1 MTLANHSMRA
11 RWRAIAMSLLV
22 AYAAGAAAQNYP
34 ARTIRLIVPFSAGG
48 GTDFFA
54 RMVAAK
60 LTQVLGQQMV
70 VDNRAGAGGIIG
82 ADLVAKAAPDG
93 YTLLMG
99 HTGTLAINPSL
110 YAKIP
115 YDPVR
120 DFSPVS
126 LVAISPLVLVTNPS
140 LPVKTVNDLVTL
152 AKRRPGQIT
161 YASGGSGTGTHLSA
175 ELFKMMAG
183 VDIIHVPYKG
193 TGIALTA
200 GISGEVATL
209 FSTLPPAVPHIKSGG
224 RLRALAV
231 TSSERSRVV
240 PEILTM
246 AESGLPGYESTLRYG
261 VLLPAG
267 APDTIVTTLRQ
278 AIARVM
284 IQPDFVEALARDG
297 AEPLS
302 STPDEFRAVMAIE
315 VKKWAAVVKASGLQI
330 Q

>member
-1 MTLANHSMRA
+1 
-11 RWRAIAMSLLV
+11 MSLFALF
-22 AYAAGAAAQNYP
+22 AFSAAAQNYP
-34 ARTIRLIVPFSAGG
+34 SRTIRLVVPFSPGG

-54 RMVAAK
+54 RVVAGK
-60 LTQVLGQQMV
+60 LTQALGQQVV

-82 ADLVAKAAPDG
+82 TDLVAKSTPDG

-99 HTGTLAINPSL
+99 HTGTLAINPAL
-110 YAKIP
+110 YAKVP

-140 LPVKTVNDLVTL
+140 LPVKSVKELVTL

-183 VDIIHVPYKG
+183 VDLSHVPYKG

-200 GISGEVATL
+200 VISGETSTL
-209 FSTLPPAVPHIKSGG
+209 FSTLPPALPHIKSGG
-224 RLRALAV
+224 RLRAIAV
-231 TSSERSRVV
+231 TSSDRSKVV
-240 PEILTM
+240 PEIATM

-267 APDTIVTTLRQ
+267 TADAIVSALRQ
-278 AIARVM
+278 AVSRVLT
-284 IQPDFVEALARDG
+284 QPDFVEALARDG
-297 AEPLS
+297 AEPIS

-315 VKKWAAVVKASGLQI
+315 ARKWAAVVKASNLQI